1 MKRLAVLGSVL
12 VWSVA
17 CLAGEA
23 FIPGTEDV
31 PLMEGLTV
39 VSGDEDV
46 SFDTPA
52 GQILIVEAAADKVSS
67 DSVLSFYRRT
77 LPALGWRQTDAHS
90 FEREAETLNIVVQK
104 QTPAEVQFELAP
116 RDF

>member
-1 MKRLAVLGSVL
+1 MKQLAVLIGIL
-12 VWSVA
+12 LWSVV
-17 CLAGEA
+17 CLAAED

-31 PLMEGLTV
+31 PLADSLTII
-39 VSGDEDV
+39 SGEEDV

-52 GQILIVEAAADKVSS
+52 GQILIVEAAADSVSA
-67 DSVLSFYRRT
+67 DSVLSFYQRT

-104 QTPAEVQFELAP
+104 NKPALVRFELAP